1 MEVLVEVGVVGVVD
15 EVLIGVGFA
24 AEGDYVVAAGL
35 GAAAVVD
42 NEGDIP
48 GLCDL
53 GFLSGLSGG
62 SG

>member
-1 MEVLVEVGVVGVVD
+1 MTGALPPYTGVRD
-15 EVLIGVGFA
+15 P
-24 AEGDYVVAAGL
+24 AAGL

>member
-35 GAAAVVD
+35 RAAAVVD
-42 NEGDIP
+42 NEGDP